1 MICFLIVLNVTAL
14 ALFVFAAILF
24 YRAMCF
30 KSPKYD
36 TLKITYKGITE
47 KPEEIV
53 RNVIYYTIEN
63 EDLVII
69 TDEGFLM
76 IEFDSI
82 SSLVSID
89 E

>member
-1 MICFLIVLNVTAL
+1 MIRFLIILNVTAF

-30 KSPKYD
+30 KSPKYS

-53 RNVIYYTIEN
+53 RNVIY
-63 EDLVII
+63 
-69 TDEGFLM
+69 
-76 IEFDSI
+76 
-82 SSLVSID
+82 
-89 E
+89 